1 MMTISAAERARM
13 AEQYGCIVPEG
24 IEVKQIPRGVSGEPL
39 PYWDGV
45 QLTDGLTRAESAKR
59 HKRRVWAGFRRVDPE
74 VAARRARVMNLHS
87 QGLTTRQICEAV
99 NLSECTIYHYYRDL
113 GLKANMPKRGPSPKE
128 LEREILLR
136 RISELAVQG
145 KNAREVAEI
154 LGRKVKQIS
163 GFAAHHKIAIA
174 PAPEYNKGGK
184 LKSRS
189 LACALKRDGL
199 RKKALETIIPLYRQ
213 RKTREE
219 IAAITGYNIGY
230 VGEIIGASGEVG
242 LHRRDVEDKYRRILA
257 ELANGRSYR
266 EAGKIVG
273 CGIKTVWRAVKW
285 GEGQ

>member
-1 MMTISAAERARM
+1 MITLSAAERARM

-39 PYWDGV
+39 PYWDGK
-45 QLTDGLTRAESAKR
+45 QLTDGISRAESVKR
-59 HKRRVWAGFRRVDPE
+59 HKRRVWAGMRRVDPE

-145 KNAREVAEI
+145 KNAREIAEI

-163 GFAAHHKIAIA
+163 GFAAHYKIAMA
-174 PAPEYNKGGK
+174 PAPEYTKTGK

-189 LACALKRDGL
+189 LAYALHRDGL
-199 RKKALETIIPLYRQ
+199 RKKALEAIIPLYRQ

-242 LHRRDVEDKYRRILA
+242 LHRRDVEDKYRLILA
-257 ELANGRSYR
+257 ELDSGKSYR
-266 EAGKIVG
+266 HVCEIIG
-273 CGIKTVWRAVKW
+273 CDKKTVWRAAKW
-285 GEGQ
+285 REGQ

>member
-1 MMTISAAERARM
+1 MMTLSAAERARM

-39 PYWDGV
+39 PYWDGK

-59 HKRRVWAGFRRVDPE
+59 HKRRVWAGIRRVDPE

-87 QGLTTRQICEAV
+87 QGLTTRQICDVV
-99 NLSECTIYHYYRDL
+99 NLSEGTIYDYYRAL

-145 KNAREVAEI
+145 KNAREIAEI
-154 LGRKVKQIS
+154 LGRKVKQITS
-163 GFAAHHKIAIA
+163 FAAYHKIAIA
-174 PAPEYNKGGK
+174 PVPEYTKTRK

-189 LACALKRDGL
+189 LAYALKRDGL
-199 RKKALETIIPLYRQ
+199 RKKALEAIIPLYRQ

-219 IAAITGYNIGY
+219 IAAMTGYNIGY

-257 ELANGRSYR
+257 ELESGKSYR
-266 EAGKIVG
+266 QVCEIIG
-273 CGIKTVWRAVKW
+273 CDKKTVWRAAKW
-285 GEGQ
+285 GSDG

>member
-1 MMTISAAERARM
+1 MITLSAAERARM

-39 PYWDGV
+39 PYWDGK
-45 QLTDGLTRAESAKR
+45 QLTDGISRAESVKR
-59 HKRRVWAGFRRVDPE
+59 HKRRTWVGVRRVDPE

-113 GLKANMPKRGPSPKE
+113 GLKANMPKRGPSPEE

-174 PAPEYNKGGK
+174 PPPEYTKTGK
-184 LKSRS
+184 LKGRS
-189 LACALKRDGL
+189 LAYALHRDGL
-199 RKKALETIIPLYRQ
+199 RKKALEAIIPLYRQ

-242 LHRRDVEDKYRRILA
+242 LHRRDVEDKYRLILA
-257 ELANGRSYR
+257 ELDSGKSYR
-266 EAGKIVG
+266 QVCEIIG
-273 CGIKTVWRAVKW
+273 CDKKTVWRAAKW
-285 GEGQ
+285 GSDG

>member
-1 MMTISAAERARM
+1 MMTLSAAERARM

-39 PYWDGV
+39 PYWDGK
-45 QLTDGLTRAESAKR
+45 QLTDGISRAESVKR

-87 QGLTTRQICEAV
+87 QGLTTRQICDVV
-99 NLSECTIYHYYRDL
+99 NLSEGTIHDYYRAI

-154 LGRKVKQIS
+154 LGRKVKQITS
-163 GFAAHHKIAIA
+163 FAVYHKIAIA
-174 PAPEYNKGGK
+174 PAPEYTKTGK

-189 LACALKRDGL
+189 LAYALHRDGL
-199 RKKALETIIPLYRQ
+199 RKKALDAIIPLYRE
-213 RKTREE
+213 RKTRDE
-219 IAAITGYNIGY
+219 IAAITGYGTWY
-230 VGEIIGASGEVG
+230 VGEIIAASGEVG

-257 ELANGRSYR
+257 ELDSGKSYR
-266 EAGKIVG
+266 QVCKIIG
-273 CGIKTVWRAVKW
+273 CDKKSVWRAVKW
-285 GEGQ
+285 GSDG

>member
-1 MMTISAAERARM
+1 MITLSAAERARM

-39 PYWDGV
+39 PYWDGK
-45 QLTDGLTRAESAKR
+45 QLTDGMSRTEAVKR
-59 HKRRVWAGFRRVDPE
+59 HKRRVWAGVRRVDPE

-113 GLKANMPKRGPSPKE
+113 GLKANMPKRGPSPEE

-145 KNAREVAEI
+145 KNAREIAET
-154 LGRKVKQIS
+154 LGRKIKQIS

-174 PAPEYNKGGK
+174 PPPEYTKTGK
-184 LKSRS
+184 LKGRS
-189 LACALKRDGL
+189 LAYALHRDGL
-199 RKKALETIIPLYRQ
+199 RKKALEAIIPLYRE
-213 RKTREE
+213 RKTRDE
-219 IAAITGYNIGY
+219 IAAITGYGTWY
-230 VGEIIGASGEVG
+230 VGEIIAASGEVG

-257 ELANGRSYR
+257 ELGSGKSYR
-266 EAGKIVG
+266 QVCKIIG
-273 CGIKTVWRAVKW
+273 CDKKTVWRAVKW
-285 GEGQ
+285 GKDG